1 MANTMSVSDADA
13 RFVRELVLRR
23 SAIQLDDA
31 KDYLIEMRLAQVVR
45 DRGLTDLAALVA
57 QARNGEGGVDVQIVE
72 AITTHETSFFRDV
85 LPFET
90 LSEDLLPRLL
100 TARERVRA
108 LNIWCAACS
117 SGQEPY
123 SIAML
128 LLERFPQL
136 TQWKVRIVATDISEQ
151 VLVKAREAKFSQ
163 LDVNRG
169 LPAALLLKYFN
180 KTGMNWQLQP
190 EVCSLVEFRQLN
202 LIDRWTL
209 NPMPDIVF
217 LRNVL
222 IYFDVPTK
230 RLILERVRQNLAADG
245 ALFLG
250 AAETTL
256 NIDDRWE
263 RKAAAKSTYYGRR
276 P

>member
-1 MANTMSVSDADA
+1 VRRIDKAARVRSLFDRSITITILQQLSSMPKTALHEEFRWGVTADA
-13 RFVRELVLRR
+13 AEFPVKSADAHARHRGDLLDIQSSVAVCLAEPLR
-23 SAIQLDDA
+23 DA
-31 KDYLIEMRLAQVVR
+31 
-45 DRGLTDLAALVA
+45 
-57 QARNGEGGVDVQIVE
+57 
-72 AITTHETSFFRDV
+72 

-90 LSEDLLPRLL
+90 LRQDLLPRLL
-100 TARERVRA
+100 TARERVRT
-108 LNIWCAACS
+108 LNICCAACS

-128 LLERFPQL
+128 LFEHFPQL
-136 TQWKVRIVATDISEQ
+136 TGWKVRIVATDISEQ
-151 VLVKAREAKFSQ
+151 ILLKARDGKFSQ

-169 LPAALLLKYFN
+169 LPAALLVKYFS
-180 KTGMNWQLQP
+180 KLGMNWQLKP
-190 EVCSLVEFRQLN
+190 EVRNLVEFRQLN

-209 NPMPDIVF
+209 NPVPDIVF

-230 RLILERVRQNLAADG
+230 RLILGRVREYLADDG
-245 ALFLG
+245 ALFPG

-263 RKAAAKSTYYGRR
+263 RIAAAKSTYYGRR
-276 P
+276 S

>member
-1 MANTMSVSDADA
+1 MPVSASDTV
-13 RFVRELVLRR
+13 FVRDLVRRR
-23 SAIQLDDA
+23 SAILLDDA
-31 KDYLIEMRLAQVVR
+31 KEYLIEMRLAPLAHE
-45 DRGLTDLAALVA
+45 RGLASVAELVGK
-57 QARNGEGGVDVQIVE
+57 ARAGDPGLEVKIVE
-72 AITTHETSFFRDV
+72 AITTHETSFFRDQQ
-85 LPFET
+85 PFEVLRT
-90 LSEDLLPRLL
+90 ELLPRMLA
-100 TARERVRA
+100 ARQSTRS

-136 TQWKVRIVATDISEQ
+136 ALWNVRILATDISEQ
-151 VLVKAREAKFSQ
+151 VLAKASAGKFSQ

-169 LPAALLLKYFN
+169 LPAALLVKYFIRAN
-180 KTGMNWQLQP
+180 VSWQVNP
-190 EVCSLVEFRQLN
+190 EVRKLVEFRQLN
-202 LIDRWTL
+202 LIDPWSLHPR
-209 NPMPDIVF
+209 PDVVF

-230 RLILERVRQNLAADG
+230 RHILGRVRQFIAPDG

-256 NIDDRWE
+256 NIDEQWQRVATE
-263 RKAAAKSTYYGRR
+263 KSVYYGIRS
-276 P
+276 